1 MSEKSLAFAVA
12 KIRSFENS
20 LLLRNHYEQLLS
32 LENTSDV
39 FDLLAAHRYEI
50 GENAKTLQDVL
61 DFSRENDYLL
71 LKDLAGDRK
80 EIKVFTIK
88 NDYHNLKTA
97 IKAYYGSVSGDDN
110 MLSPAEVSI
119 DTIKEA
125 VSEKKYDLLPGF
137 MAEAAAE
144 AYDVLV
150 TSGDGQMADVIIDK
164 YTLKE
169 FENLAL
175 QTDSE
180 MIKEYCLATI
190 AAGDIKTA
198 VRGAKTG
205 KGDDFFEK
213 ALCGSADLDKTGLTR
228 AARKG
233 EEEVISFIGSAGYT
247 EAAAALKNSVYEFEK
262 WYDGRVLKIMQEALF
277 INFDIEP
284 LIAYGFK
291 RENEIK
297 NIRIAAT
304 CKSMGVAQTAMERMC
319 LSDV

>member
-20 LLLRNHYEQLLS
+20 LLLRSHYEQLLS

-137 MAEAAAE
+137 MGEAAAE

-150 TSGDGQMADVIIDK
+150 TSGDGQTADVIIDK

-180 MIKEYCLATI
+180 MIKEYCLATVT
-190 AAGDIKTA
+190 AGDIKTA

-233 EEEVISFIGSAGYT
+233 EEEVISFISSAGYT

-277 INFDIEP
+277 ISFDIEP